1 MNRVLKQIVSGGQ
14 TGVDR
19 AALDA
24 ARAYSIPCAGWCP
37 SGRWAEDGR
46 IDSSYPLR
54 ETPPTTPSERTAWNV
69 RDSDATL
76 AVAAGKPEGGTAL
89 AVLEAR
95 RTGKPVLIIDVRA
108 GRFAPD
114 VEAVRIKRWLDAR
127 KVKSLNV
134 AGPRESEWPGA
145 YDTATDLLN
154 ALFSLYH

>member
-1 MNRVLKQIVSGGQ
+1 V
-14 TGVDR
+14 
-19 AALDA
+19 
-24 ARAYSIPCAGWCP
+24 
-37 SGRWAEDGR
+37 
-46 IDSSYPLR
+46 
-54 ETPPTTPSERTAWNV
+54 
-69 RDSDATL
+69 
-76 AVAAGKPEGGTAL
+76 VAAGKPEGGTAL

-95 RTGKPVLIIDVRA
+95 RTGKPVLIIDVRS